1 MVESITVI
9 SWRVDQGLAKI
20 IKANKLYQKKIKAG
34 FKYFLKIVKKI
45 KCTIIKVEINLLMV
59 IQ

>member
-45 KCTIIKVEINLLMV
+45 KCTIIKVEI
-59 IQ
+59 IFI